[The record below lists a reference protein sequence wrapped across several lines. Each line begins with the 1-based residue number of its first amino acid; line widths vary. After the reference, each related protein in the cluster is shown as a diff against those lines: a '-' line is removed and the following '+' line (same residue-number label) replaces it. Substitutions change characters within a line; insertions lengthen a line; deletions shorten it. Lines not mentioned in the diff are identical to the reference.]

1 MRLLDEVHGPTPDAV
16 VEAHVAVPKSLPAD
30 RALVR
35 LDMIT
40 SVDGASAVSGLSGGL
55 GNRDDR
61 AVFNALRAVADVVLV
76 GLGTAIAEHYHASDR
91 PDLQIYVI
99 ADRPAI
105 DGNEALFASGRA
117 TLVLPVDAPSAPAG
131 VPELRA
137 GADGVVDLEAVVAQ
151 LAGRVAVLEGGPSLA
166 GLMLSRGLVDEFF
179 VTVSPRVVAGEAA
192 RIAHGPDADP
202 SPWTLEHGFVDDDG
216 FLFLRYG
223 RREVDQRA
231 G

>member
-1 MRLLDEVHGPTPDAV
+1 MRLLDEIHGPTPDAV
-16 VEAHVAVPKSLPAD
+16 VDAHVAVPSPVPAD

-40 SVDGASAVSGLSGGL
+40 SVDGASAVAGLSGGL

-61 AVFNALRAVADVVLV
+61 AVFSALRAVADVVIV
-76 GLGTAIAEHYHASDR
+76 GLGTAMAEHYHSPSRD
-91 PDLQIYVI
+91 DLQIYVI

-105 DGNEALFASGRA
+105 EGNEALFASGRA
-117 TLVLPVDAPSAPAG
+117 TLVLPVDAPPAPVG
-131 VPELRA
+131 IPELRA
-137 GADGVVDLEAVVAQ
+137 GSDGAVDLDAVVRA
-151 LAGRVAVLEGGPSLA
+151 LAGKVAVLEGGPSLA

-179 VTVSPRVVAGEAA
+179 VTVSPRVVAGAAA

-202 SPWTLEHGFVDDDG
+202 SPWRLEHGFVDDDG
-216 FLFLRYG
+216 YLFLRYG
-223 RREVDQRA
+223 HRSDDERA